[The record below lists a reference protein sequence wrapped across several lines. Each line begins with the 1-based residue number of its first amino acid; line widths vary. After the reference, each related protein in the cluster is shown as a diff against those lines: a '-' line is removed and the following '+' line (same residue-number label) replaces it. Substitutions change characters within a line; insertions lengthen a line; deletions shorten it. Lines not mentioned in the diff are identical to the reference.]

1 MIGFKLLPYVILT
14 AYSIMYRMPNFMMPY
29 RVDIATVAI
38 LAAVACTGIA
48 TIAASFSTLRE
59 VPATLMRPKAPK
71 AGKRVLIERIGFIW
85 KRLNFTMKVTVRNIF
100 RYKKRFFMSIIGIA
114 GSCSLLV
121 TGFGIEDSIFG
132 IAEYQFEDIWKMD
145 IQAYTYDSM
154 PLAEIQSLA
163 EESPS
168 AEYFS
173 SLMFCYDSVC
183 DAGSGDARTGNV
195 HLMGVRD
202 YSEMEGKIQL
212 HSGGVEIPLTDDGAV
227 ITKKLSEITGTQI
240 GDTLTLFSGS
250 HEYEVRVAGIAD
262 NYVYHYV
269 YMTAAYYEQ
278 VTGKTMEYNAFMINL
293 NCAPEE
299 IEGVSEA
306 ILTDSRVYT
315 VMTLTSIYDTI
326 MDSLGILDYIVIVL
340 IAGSAL
346 LTFVVM
352 LNLTNINLE
361 ERKRELATL
370 RVLGFYDRE
379 MYDYIFRENNALAVL
394 GAAVGLALGKF
405 MHAFIIRTCEVD
417 IVMFVRSINATS
429 FLYAFVLT
437 VGFSLCVN
445 LMMRRKVR
453 AIDMVESLKSAE

>member
-1 MIGFKLLPYVILT
+1 
-14 AYSIMYRMPNFMMPY
+14 
-29 RVDIATVAI
+29 
-38 LAAVACTGIA
+38 
-48 TIAASFSTLRE
+48 
-59 VPATLMRPKAPK
+59 
-71 AGKRVLIERIGFIW
+71 
-85 KRLNFTMKVTVRNIF
+85 
-100 RYKKRFFMSIIGIA
+100 
-114 GSCSLLV
+114 
-121 TGFGIEDSIFG
+121 
-132 IAEYQFEDIWKMD
+132 
-145 IQAYTYDSM
+145 
-154 PLAEIQSLA
+154 
-163 EESPS
+163 
-168 AEYFS
+168 
-173 SLMFCYDSVC
+173 
-183 DAGSGDARTGNV
+183 
-195 HLMGVRD
+195 MGVRD

-299 IEGVSEA
+299 IEGVSEE